1 VTAVYVASPLGFDAA
16 GRLYYAERVLPA
28 LVAAGL
34 EALDPWAQGLAAAS
48 DEADDLRALNDR
60 IGAGNVALLERAAGV
75 LAVLDG
81 VDVDSGTASEIGWAS
96 ARGLPVV
103 GVRTDLRMA
112 GDNAAAVVNLQ
123 VQHFV
128 ERTGGAVVDDLDEAI
143 SLLATLVRGRS
154 GELD

>member
-28 LVAAGL
+28 LSAAGL
-34 EALDPWAQGLAAAS
+34 EPLDPWAQGFAAAS
-48 DEADDLRALNDR
+48 DGADDLRALNER
-60 IGAGNVALLERAAGV
+60 IGTGNVALLDRAAGV

-103 GVRTDLRMA
+103 GLRTDLRA
-112 GDNAAAVVNLQ
+112 TGDNAAAIVNLQ

-128 ERTGGAVVDDLDEAI
+128 ERTGGVILADLGEAI
-143 SLLATLVRGRS
+143 ALLVTLVQGRS
-154 GELD
+154 GQLD